1 MLSFIA
7 VAAVAMGVYAAWL
20 FHDMPD
26 AGDLVDYHP
35 PTATRAYAWDGTLI
49 GEFSRE
55 RRIFVPYEAIPA
67 QTAQAFLAA
76 EDHGFFKHG
85 GVDVGGFGRAMA
97 KNVIN
102 LAQGRRLE
110 GGSTITQQVAKNILL
125 TSDQTIG
132 RKLKEAILASQLEQT
147 LSKER
152 ILELYMN
159 EIWLG
164 YRSYGVGAAAYN
176 YFGKSLSE
184 LTLAESAYLAALP
197 KGPDNYH
204 PFRRTKAAIGRRNWV
219 IDQMADLGWVTR
231 AEADAA
237 MKEPLTVQQAPS
249 RSQYRDADYFV
260 EEVRRIALNM
270 EELGDERLNA
280 GGYYMRT
287 TLDPRLQSAAK
298 QALMNGLETYDR
310 RHGWRGAFGNV
321 TTLDGWEE
329 VARKTTKPRER
340 QDWKRSVVVSV
351 AGGAVR
357 VRTIEGDEGQIA
369 GQDISWA
376 RAGKGIGVGD
386 LVFVEPAK
394 NGGPW
399 RLKQVPAVNGALV
412 AMEPYS
418 GRVVSMVGGYS
429 FSLSS
434 FNRATQALRQPGS
447 SFKPIVYAAALES
460 GYTPASTVMD
470 APITLKGFG
479 GQSWSPENYSR
490 DYYGALTLRRGLE
503 LSRNTMTVRLAQSVG
518 MTKISDL
525 AIRMGVTKK
534 MDKVL
539 AMALGS
545 GETTVYRMSGAY
557 STFVNGGKMV
567 QPHLIEVVEDR
578 NGKVIWR
585 ADRRECD
592 RCTSGFTGGESPRIP
607 RGGEQVMDPITAYQV
622 TSFLEG
628 VVLRGTATQASSI
641 GKPLGGKTGTTN
653 DYRSAWFMGFSPHLV
668 VGVYIGFDDNRSL
681 GNNETGS
688 VAAVPIFTEFM
699 TEALKD
705 KPAEPF
711 KAPSNAKY
719 ASIRGI
725 REAFRAGHRAGG
737 LDRGSGRRRDALGSA
752 ALRQGVRQRPGHGR
766 AQRRGGGRAAPAA
779 AEEEGRPVRPVLTPL
794 IPANAGTQTRRLD
807 AGWMVAERLAPTSE
821 SSIWVPAFAGMSG
834 VGVRLALCR
843 AAG

>member
-1 MLSFIA
+1 MTSPASPEPSASKRTPALRRLGVLGIAALSLVA
-7 VAAVAMGVYAAWL
+7 VAAVSMGLYAAWL

-26 AGDLVDYHP
+26 ATDLVDYHP

-55 RRIFVPYEAIPA
+55 RRIFVPYDAIPR
-67 QTAQAFLAA
+67 QTAMAFLAA

-85 GVDVGGFGRAMA
+85 GVDVGGFGRAMM
-97 KNVIN
+97 KNVVN

-132 RKLKEAILASQLEQT
+132 RKLKEAILASQLEAT

-176 YFGKSLSE
+176 YFGKSVSE

-204 PFRRTKAAIGRRNWV
+204 PLRRKAAALGRRNWV
-219 IDQMADLGWVTR
+219 IDQMADLGWITR

-237 MKEPLTVQQAPS
+237 MKEDLVVQAAPT

-260 EEVRRIALNM
+260 EEVRRIALDM
-270 EELGDERLNA
+270 KELGDERLNA

-287 TLDPRLQSAAK
+287 TLDPALQSAAK
-298 QALMNGLETYDR
+298 EALMNGLETYDR
-310 RHGWRGAFGNV
+310 RHGWRGAFGHV
-321 TTLDGWEE
+321 TTLDGWEK

-340 QDWKRSVVVSV
+340 QDWKRAVVTSVGGGSV
-351 AGGAVR
+351 Q
-357 VRTIEGDEGQIA
+357 VRTIEGLTGSIA
-369 GQDISWA
+369 GQDVAWA
-376 RAGKGIGVGD
+376 RAGKGIGTGD
-386 LVFVEPAK
+386 LVFVEPNK
-394 NGGPW
+394 DGSGF
-399 RLKQVPAVNGALV
+399 RLRQVPAVNGAVV

-418 GRVVSMVGGYS
+418 GRVVAMVGGYS

-460 GYTPASTVMD
+460 GYTPASTVLD
-470 APITLKGFG
+470 APITLKGYG
-479 GQSWSPENYSR
+479 GQDWSPENYSR

-525 AIRMGVTKK
+525 AVRLGVTKK

-545 GETTVYRMSGAY
+545 GETTVFRMAGAY
-557 STFVNGGKMV
+557 STFVNGGKLV
-567 QPHLIEVVEDR
+567 TPHLIETVEDR

-585 ADRRECD
+585 ADRRDCD
-592 RCTSGFTGGESPRIP
+592 RCGAPFTGDAESPRIP
-607 RGGEQVMDPITAYQV
+607 RSGDQVMDPITAYQI

-628 VVLRGTATQASSI
+628 VVQRGTATQASSI

-653 DYRSAWFMGFSPHLV
+653 DYRSAWFMGFSPKLV

-699 TEALKD
+699 GKALKD

-711 KAPSNAKY
+711 KAPANAKY
-719 ASIRGI
+719 AMIRGI
-725 REAFRAGHRAGG
+725 REAFRPGTEP
-737 LDRGSGRRRDALGSA
+737 
-752 ALRQGVRQRPGHGR
+752 QG
-766 AQRRGGGRAAPAA
+766 PAA
-779 AEEEGRPVRPVLTPL
+779 GMGAAATPSGPQPYNKVWQDG
-794 IPANAGTQTRRLD
+794 ITGAPNAG
-807 AGWMVAERLAPTSE
+807 AAVAPPPPPPPKKKDDLSDL
-821 SSIWVPAFAGMSG
+821 F
-834 VGVRLALCR
+834 
-843 AAG
+843 